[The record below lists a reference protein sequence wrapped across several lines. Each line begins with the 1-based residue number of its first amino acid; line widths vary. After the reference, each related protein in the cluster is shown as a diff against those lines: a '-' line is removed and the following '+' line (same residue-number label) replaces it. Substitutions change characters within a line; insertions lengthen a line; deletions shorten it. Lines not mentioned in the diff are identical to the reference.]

1 MLYVLREI
9 TEIPK
14 LQPFRYTVFC
24 KRNNKMV
31 IQNTIIG
38 YKLRFTLLFVII
50 I

>member
-24 KRNNKMV
+24 KRNIANGHSKHDHR
-31 IQNTIIG
+31 
-38 YKLRFTLLFVII
+38 L
-50 I
+50 